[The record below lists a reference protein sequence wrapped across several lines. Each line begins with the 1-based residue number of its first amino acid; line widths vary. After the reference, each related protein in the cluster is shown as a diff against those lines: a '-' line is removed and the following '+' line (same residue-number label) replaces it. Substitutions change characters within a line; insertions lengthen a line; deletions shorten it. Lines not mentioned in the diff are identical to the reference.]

1 MQEEERSSG
10 SGLPGQSLPLI
21 STQASLSKIEK
32 TEISNMAAAGVF
44 DYDQEQ
50 GDEDEVSSLD
60 SGSSERLRRE
70 RPKEKPLSP
79 TKALNRPGLVHVTKE
94 GALHAQ
100 DAFKNKHSKH
110 MDHILL
116 TADHRAKE
124 TDLIKMKFNRKERE
138 KAKDEIGDEGEAFV
152 TGAYIKKQEELKRFE
167 ERLKEESKEQEGEK
181 RSSQNFL
188 RNLLS
193 SGRFARS
200 NANEA
205 DRERAD
211 EKDQEKAEALDDKQQ
226 VDEKEEKKEGVL
238 KEVEDTERV
247 LPCAMAAA
255 MTATALCVHVSD
267 ILSVVNIASRG
278 NCVLADPTLGEDLP
292 DGDKSERQHLTTL
305 GLTYVSKEV
314 LLLRSLS
321 SSPEVGG
328 GRDKTKPNMSKIL
341 SYGFAATTQVSK
353 EIERFSMQHQNTEK
367 GDERQ
372 RPYSFIWTYCI
383 VLPAVLMTLWLI
395 TAMVLEAWRADRT
408 RGQADR
414 IELLNAIVTSLL
426 ALGVIAYKTATAAL
440 ARREGSTSA
449 DVLANWFLLQPCHV
463 FCIGLG
469 VIYWSRRWK
478 VSIYFFNVYL
488 HLMWG
493 VALALVFAEMEEY
506 NKRGYPLG
514 DNIPPV
520 GELAVDSPFMVLSV
534 PETFHFYLEHW
545 VLVLAPFILIA
556 MRTSTIRLIPQE
568 ALYGT
573 LVRVLLA
580 LDLSL
585 LSMHY
590 TGVGGLL

>member
-10 SGLPGQSLPLI
+10 SGVPGQSLPLI

-50 GDEDEVSSLD
+50 DDEDEVSSLD

-238 KEVEDTERV
+238 KEVEDSDGVKLDAIPKV
-247 LPCAMAAA
+247 LPHHIPKDRSGAIMGSDEQLAKQALQANMKALEQVESAMSAETNLEDRVMSAKES
-255 MTATALCVHVSD
+255 HIGSN
-267 ILSVVNIASRG
+267 IVNISR
-278 NCVLADPTLGEDLP
+278 A
-292 DGDKSERQHLTTL
+292 
-305 GLTYVSKEV
+305 
-314 LLLRSLS
+314 
-321 SSPEVGG
+321 
-328 GRDKTKPNMSKIL
+328 
-341 SYGFAATTQVSK
+341 
-353 EIERFSMQHQNTEK
+353 
-367 GDERQ
+367 
-372 RPYSFIWTYCI
+372 
-383 VLPAVLMTLWLI
+383 
-395 TAMVLEAWRADRT
+395 
-408 RGQADR
+408 
-414 IELLNAIVTSLL
+414 
-426 ALGVIAYKTATAAL
+426 
-440 ARREGSTSA
+440 
-449 DVLANWFLLQPCHV
+449 
-463 FCIGLG
+463 
-469 VIYWSRRWK
+469 
-478 VSIYFFNVYL
+478 
-488 HLMWG
+488 
-493 VALALVFAEMEEY
+493 
-506 NKRGYPLG
+506 
-514 DNIPPV
+514 
-520 GELAVDSPFMVLSV
+520 
-534 PETFHFYLEHW
+534 
-545 VLVLAPFILIA
+545 
-556 MRTSTIRLIPQE
+556 
-568 ALYGT
+568 
-573 LVRVLLA
+573 
-580 LDLSL
+580 
-585 LSMHY
+585 
-590 TGVGGLL
+590 